1 LQFSI
6 NYLTN
11 KKFNEKKFLSSL
23 VSNELNVFDVG
34 SNLGS
39 YIKFVSNQNK
49 DRIINFYSFEPNGDL
64 IEYQK
69 KIKLSNLHKL
79 NINNIGVSNENI
91 VKPFFKRSV
100 SSQSSFLEE
109 SQSKVFNNIEET
121 LSVKTIRLDDFCIEN
136 NIDYYYIDTGY
147 FGNLLT
153 KKWHRIAKNNLQTLD
168 HKSTNEVYHNLFGY
182 KTKEID
188 SAKKFQKSKK
198 DRPFHPKEV
207 SHFNKRFDGMGLGAR
222 ENQKYVRRDRSNR
235 ILLVPPSQK
244 VFNHFGGDAKEWT
257 DKFLFEAKKYTN
269 KEIVLRPKVSR
280 SDRLK
285 FSVQTQLVKEGFD
298 SLITFNSIAS
308 LEAIIKGF
316 PATTLGPNAGSY
328 LSNTDIKNIDNV
340 VYPKEYEIKDHLFYL
355 SLCQF
360 TVEEIASGWAFRV
373 INTLQYDQK
382 PNRFKL

>member
-1 LQFSI
+1 MIRAVDWS
-6 NYLTN
+6 T
-11 KKFNEKKFLSSL
+11 EKADEREARGK
-23 VSNELNVFDVG
+23 NRTDP
-34 SNLGS
+34 
-39 YIKFVSNQNK
+39 YIAACVQGNT
-49 DRIINFYSFEPNGDL
+49 DC
-64 IEYQK
+64 EY
-69 KIKLSNLHKL
+69 I
-79 NINNIGVSNENI
+79 
-91 VKPFFKRSV
+91 RS
-100 SSQSSFLEE
+100 E
-109 SQSKVFNNIEET
+109 
-121 LSVKTIRLDDFCIEN
+121 RLDLDNDKSSCIFRGLGKSPLIHQCIEN

-308 LEAIIKGF
+308 LEAIVKGF